1 MEPPMRIKRRPARGS
16 RVLSSEGRSAPSRTW
31 NRAQQG
37 GMFVRY
43 YVELPVH
50 VDRVERRLTASPASW
65 LPGIADQSQARGR
78 RLLTEVGLGDRL
90 RLVERVLLEVGRPT
104 RFPSKLVLPL
114 HWRAEG
120 GEALFPVLDADL
132 EVARLTPAI
141 TQLSIS
147 ARYTPPLGALGSTID
162 HAVLHRV
169 AEATVKDFVDR
180 VATVLLEGARPLRQ
194 ASG

>member
-1 MEPPMRIKRRPARGS
+1 
-16 RVLSSEGRSAPSRTW
+16 
-31 NRAQQG
+31 
-37 GMFVRY
+37 MFVRY
-43 YVELPVH
+43 YVELPIP
-50 VDRVERRLTASPASW
+50 VDRVETRLMASPATW
-65 LPGIADQSQARGR
+65 LPGIADQAQTRGR
-78 RLLTEVGLGDRL
+78 RLLTEVGMGDRL
-90 RLVERVLLEVGRPT
+90 RLAKRVLLEVGQPT

-120 GEALFPVLDADL
+120 AGDLFPVLDADL

-162 HAVLHRV
+162 RAVLHRV

-180 VATVLLEGARPLRQ
+180 VAAALLDGAHLLRQ

>member
-1 MEPPMRIKRRPARGS
+1 
-16 RVLSSEGRSAPSRTW
+16 
-31 NRAQQG
+31 
-37 GMFVRY
+37 MFVRY
-43 YVELPVH
+43 YVELPIR
-50 VDRVERRLTASPASW
+50 VDRVEARLMASPATW
-65 LPGIADQSQARGR
+65 LPGIADQAQGRGR

-90 RLVERVLLEVGRPT
+90 RVAKRVLLEVGRPT

-132 EVARLTPAI
+132 EVAQLTPAI

-147 ARYTPPLGALGSTID
+147 ARYTPPLGAVGSTID
-162 HAVLHRV
+162 RALLHRV

-180 VATVLLEGARPLRQ
+180 VAAALLDGAHLRRQ
-194 ASG
+194 VSG

>member
-1 MEPPMRIKRRPARGS
+1 
-16 RVLSSEGRSAPSRTW
+16 
-31 NRAQQG
+31 
-37 GMFVRY
+37 MFVRY

-50 VDRVERRLTASPASW
+50 VDRVEARLTASPDTW
-65 LPGIADQSQARGR
+65 LPGIADQAQARGR

-90 RLVERVLLEVGRPT
+90 RVVKRVLLDVGRPT

-114 HWRAEG
+114 RWRAEG
-120 GEALFPVLDADL
+120 AEVLFPVLDADL

-147 ARYTPPLGALGSTID
+147 ARYTPPLGALGAAID
-162 HAVLHRV
+162 RAALHRV
-169 AEATVKDFVDR
+169 AEATMKDFVDR
-180 VATVLLEGARPLRQ
+180 VAAALLDGAHLLRQ